1 MNSNHTRR
9 TALIT
14 GSTSGI
20 GLELTRSLLAEGW
33 QVIGLN
39 RSAFPK
45 EDSDIQDG
53 LRSGQLRWVQANL
66 TQYDSLRI
74 ALNQIKSETD
84 TIDVLFNNAGGSGYD
99 LRLSDQG
106 HEMHFE
112 LQTVVPY
119 IIYMELQALL
129 HKSTLKTVINT
140 STSAFNMV
148 KQFNLDIL
156 EHPAEFKKLFGP
168 YATSKLALSL
178 WTREAAASPA
188 AKGIRLLSVDPGG
201 NNTLRGNKT
210 SGLPFYIKPIMK
222 LFFPH
227 PSHGASLLYKATI
240 AQTRLTSGT
249 FLMKNKPT
257 NLRFT
262 EQGPAILNRVHEI
275 YEQEFLQLDSKTDP
289 VRKKS
294 V

>member
-1 MNSNHTRR
+1 MNSNHTLR

-20 GLELTRSLLAEGW
+20 GLELTRTLLAEGW

-66 TQYDSLRI
+66 TQYNSLRE

-84 TIDVLFNNAGGSGYD
+84 AIDVLFNNAGGSGND

-119 IIYMELQALL
+119 IIYTELQDLL
-129 HKSTLKTVINT
+129 RKGSMKTVINT
-140 STSAFNMV
+140 STSAFTMV

-178 WTREAAASPA
+178 WTREAASTPA

-227 PSHGASLLYKATI
+227 PSHGASLLYNAAI
-240 AQTRLTSGT
+240 AQTKHTSGT

-262 EQGPAILNRVHEI
+262 EQGSAILNRVHEI
-275 YEQEFLQLDSKTDP
+275 YEHEFLQLDSKIDSISN
-289 VRKKS
+289 KS

>member
-1 MNSNHTRR
+1 MNSNHKLR

-20 GLELTRSLLAEGW
+20 GLELTRTLLAEGW

-45 EDSDIQDG
+45 EDNDIQNR

-66 TQYDSLRI
+66 TQYDSLRK

-84 TIDVLFNNAGGSGYD
+84 AIDVLFNNAGGSGYD
-99 LRLSDQG
+99 LQLSDQG

-119 IIYMELQALL
+119 IIYMELQDLL
-129 HKSTLKTVINT
+129 HKGTLKTVINT

-156 EHPAEFKKLFGP
+156 EHPAKFKKLFGP

-178 WTREAAASPA
+178 WTHEVASGPRA
-188 AKGIRLLSVDPGG
+188 EGIRLLSVDPGG
-201 NNTLRGNKT
+201 NNTLRGNKQ
-210 SGLPFYIKPIMK
+210 SGLPFYIKPVMRM
-222 LFFPH
+222 FFPH
-227 PSHGASLLYKATI
+227 PSHGASLLYNAAFSQPKL
-240 AQTRLTSGT
+240 QSGT
-249 FLMKNKPT
+249 FLIKNKAT
-257 NLRFT
+257 KLRFT
-262 EQGPAILNRVHEI
+262 EQGPAILRRVHEI
-275 YEQEFLQLDSKTDP
+275 YEQQFLRLDAKVAP
-289 VRKKS
+289 L
-294 V
+294 